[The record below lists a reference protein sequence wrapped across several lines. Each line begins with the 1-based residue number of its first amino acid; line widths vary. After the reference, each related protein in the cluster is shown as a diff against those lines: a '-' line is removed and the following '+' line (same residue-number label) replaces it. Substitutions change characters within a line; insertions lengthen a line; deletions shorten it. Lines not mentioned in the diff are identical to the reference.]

1 MQYLFTNGC
10 SYSKPRTVPPH
21 NVTVTVGGEVA
32 KHFNLKHI
40 NFAQGGRGND
50 RMFLTTALYFIQN
63 PDRIKDTFALIQL
76 SSAGRID
83 YPTKKP
89 QGPEDAMQGQD
100 SAYRAINIFKD
111 NGQRF
116 LQQNFSKLDQIQF
129 LIQRYYSSLMN
140 LQNFF
145 KLHKINYL
153 FYNGLENYTTTGKK
167 DHDNLDSYIDKK
179 RFFAWNDEKLV
190 HYNFCVDNKL
200 ELENDGH
207 ASEQGVIQYSN
218 LLIDYIDTHSLIL

>member
-1 MQYLFTNGC
+1 
-10 SYSKPRTVPPH
+10 
-21 NVTVTVGGEVA
+21 
-32 KHFNLKHI
+32 
-40 NFAQGGRGND
+40 
-50 RMFLTTALYFIQN
+50 
-63 PDRIKDTFALIQL
+63 
-76 SSAGRID
+76 
-83 YPTKKP
+83 
-89 QGPEDAMQGQD
+89 
-100 SAYRAINIFKD
+100 
-111 NGQRF
+111 
-116 LQQNFSKLDQIQF
+116 
-129 LIQRYYSSLMN
+129 MN

-179 RFFAWNDEKLV
+179 RFFAWNDAKLV

-207 ASEQGVIQYSN
+207 ASKQGVIQYSN

>member
-21 NVTVTVGGEVA
+21 NVTITVGGQVA
-32 KHFNLKHI
+32 KHFNLEHI

-63 PDRIKDTFALIQL
+63 PDRMKDTFALIQL

-83 YPTKKP
+83 YPTKKL

-100 SAYRAINIFKD
+100 TAYRAINIFKD

-116 LQQNFSKLDQIQF
+116 LLDQIQF
-129 LIQRYYSSLMN
+129 LIQRYYSSLIN

-145 KLHKINYL
+145 QLHKINYL

-167 DHDNLDSYIDKK
+167 DHENLDLYIEKK
-179 RFFAWNDEKLV
+179 RFFAWNDSKLV
-190 HYNFCVDNKL
+190 HYNFCVDNNL
-200 ELENDGH
+200 ELKNDGH

-218 LLIDYIDTHSLIL
+218 LLIDYIDTHSLI

>member
-89 QGPEDAMQGQD
+89 QG
-100 SAYRAINIFKD
+100 AINIFKD

>member
-21 NVTVTVGGEVA
+21 NVTITVGGQVA
-32 KHFNLKHI
+32 KHFNLEHI

-63 PDRIKDTFALIQL
+63 TDRMKDTFALIQL

-83 YPTKKP
+83 YPTKKL
-89 QGPEDAMQGQD
+89 QGPGDAMEGQD
-100 SAYRAINIFKD
+100 TAYRAINIFKG
-111 NGQRF
+111 NGQRL

-129 LIQRYYSSLMN
+129 LIQRYYSSLIN

-145 KLHKINYL
+145 QLHKINYL

-167 DHDNLDSYIDKK
+167 DHANLSSYIDKK
-179 RFFAWNDEKLV
+179 RFFAWNDTKLV
-190 HYNFCVDNKL
+190 HYNFCVDNNL
-200 ELENDGH
+200 ELKNDGH
-207 ASEQGVIQYSN
+207 PSEQGVIQYSN
-218 LLIDYIDTHSLIL
+218 LLIDYIDTHSLI